1 MNVFRGIAKYFRNFS
16 LSMRMKVI
24 LSLSLIATSL
34 LVSSIL
40 SVMEYTRMSDY
51 VSELIAE
58 NIKSINIVQHM
69 AYVSN
74 EYNLEILS
82 NIGDSVDRPMPAFDQ
97 DGFMAQC
104 DSLKSTLKARALSHL
119 ADSVEYS
126 YSAYMLTSLELPK
139 VKDSDFIDTRSW
151 YFERLQPVYGRLRF
165 DIEKMSDEVYKE
177 LKMNSAT
184 FERGFYR
191 SVIPA
196 AVAVVVGLMLVVMF
210 LFFILTYFVNP
221 LYRMNRALKDYR
233 TFNKKY
239 SCTFEGDDQLHG
251 LNEDITEITEENLQL
266 RKRIKLLRESIN
278 QKTDNTPEQ

>member
-1 MNVFRGIAKYFRNFS
+1 MLPKKWKNRLKS
-16 LSMRMKVI
+16 LRLSLRSKLI
-24 LSLSLIATSL
+24 LSLLSIAAIL
-34 LVSSIL
+34 LVSSTI
-40 SVMEYTRMSDY
+40 SVLEYRSMSNY
-51 VSELIAE
+51 VSELIADD
-58 NIKSINIVQHM
+58 ISSINVANRLAEM
-69 AYVSN
+69 TN
-74 EYNLEILS
+74 EYNLRILEV
-82 NIGDSVDRPMPAFDQ
+82 IGEDGAAVLPDFD
-97 DGFMAQC
+97 DNYFKTHC
-104 DSLKSTLKARALSHL
+104 DSLRMSSSTNRVYPY
-119 ADSVEYS
+119 ADSLMYS

-151 YFERLQPVYGRLRF
+151 YFERLQPVYGRLRS